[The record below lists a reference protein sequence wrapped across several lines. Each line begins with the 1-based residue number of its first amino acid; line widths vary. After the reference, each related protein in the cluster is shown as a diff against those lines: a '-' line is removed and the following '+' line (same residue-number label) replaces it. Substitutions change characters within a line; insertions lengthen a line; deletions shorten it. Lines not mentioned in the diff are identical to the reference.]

1 MMKAICVALFPI
13 ALLFAQNPAPPKS
26 GQLEPVATFKAT
38 SVARTAK
45 AINYRHR
52 SGSTKV
58 DFRGTALMPQA
69 RGEATVESKQGRI
82 EIDVNFRDLERATKF
97 GAEYLTYV
105 LWAITPEGRP
115 VNLGEVLLNGN
126 KSKLAVTS
134 ELQVFG
140 MIVTAEPYFAVTMP
154 SDLVVLENEVRKD
167 TAGKIQEIDAKYE
180 LLQRGQY
187 EKLSNPLSLTPDPKI
202 PVELFEA
209 RNAIQIAKSVGAAKY
224 AADTLKKAEDSLKQ
238 ADSYFSRKQTKPSIM
253 IAREAVQTAEDARAL
268 SVRRAEEERLEA
280 ERQAAEERTRRAK
293 AQAEEE
299 QRRREQAEAERQ
311 AEAQRR
317 TKAEEDR
324 VRAEA
329 ARAEADRQRL
339 EAERKKLEAELEAS
353 RAATKKAEAET
364 AAANARI
371 MEEQARKAA
380 AEAEKARQQAE
391 AEKQALRARLLQQF
405 NSVLETRDT
414 ERGLIVNMGDIL
426 FDTGK
431 ATLKPAARE
440 KLARLAGLCLAYP
453 GLRLSSEGHTDNVGG
468 EEMNQKLSEKR
479 AEIVRAYLIE
489 QGIPDA
495 SIASVGMGMTLPIA
509 SNDSAQGRQRNR
521 RVELIVSGEIIGTSV
536 AAARSIAQ

>member
-1 MMKAICVALFPI
+1 MKSICVALFPLAI
-13 ALLFAQNPAPPKS
+13 VFAQNPQPKS

-58 DFRGTALMPQA
+58 DFKGTALMPQA
-69 RGEATVESKQGRI
+69 RGEAQVESKQGRI

-97 GAEYLTYV
+97 GSEYLTYV

-126 KSKLAVTS
+126 KSRLAVTS

-154 SDLVVLENEVRKD
+154 SDLVVMENEVRRD

-187 EKLSNPLSLTPDPKI
+187 EKLANPLSLTPDPKI
-202 PVELFEA
+202 PLELFEA

-224 AADTLKKAEDSLKQ
+224 AADTLKKAEDSLRQ

-268 SVRRAEEERLEA
+268 AVRRAEDERLET
-280 ERQAAEERTRRAK
+280 ERREAEERTRRAK
-293 AQAEEE
+293 AQAEDE
-299 QRRREQAEAERQ
+299 QRRREQAEAERR

-317 TKAEEDR
+317 AKAEEDR

-329 ARAEADRQRL
+329 ARAEA
-339 EAERKKLEAELEAS
+339 ERKTLQAELEAS
-353 RAATKKAEAET
+353 RAAIKKAEAET
-364 AAANARI
+364 ATANARL

-380 AEAEKARQQAE
+380 AESERARQQAE

-426 FDTGK
+426 FDVGK

-468 EEMNQKLSEKR
+468 EDMNQKLSEKR
-479 AEIVRAYLIE
+479 AEAVRSYLVE

-495 SIASVGMGMTLPIA
+495 NINSVGMGMTLPIA
-509 SNDSAQGRQRNR
+509 SNDTAQGRQRNR

-536 AAARSIAQ
+536 AAARTIAQ